1 MNNRNINAII
11 SIASVVIMI
20 IWGTLAGSY
29 RHAWIAVFIGGVLIT
44 CLSLYNKGRADTDKA
59 DTNKADTNKADTGRT
74 GAISDK
80 SGADTDKS
88 GADGG
93 ENGKEENDPPEK

>member
-59 DTNKADTNKADTGRT
+59 DTDKADTGRT
-74 GAISDK
+74 GA
-80 SGADTDKS
+80 ADGKNDGKN
-88 GADGG
+88 GG

>member
-29 RHAWIAVFIGGVLIT
+29 RHAWIAVFIGGALIT

-59 DTNKADTNKADTGRT
+59 GEND
-74 GAISDK
+74 
-80 SGADTDKS
+80 
-88 GADGG
+88 G
-93 ENGKEENDPPEK
+93 ENGKEENDPPEKQA

>member
-29 RHAWIAVFIGGVLIT
+29 RQAWIAVFIGGVLIT
-44 CLSLYNKGRADTDKA
+44 CLSLYNKGRADT
-59 DTNKADTNKADTGRT
+59 NKADTDKADTGRT
-74 GAISDK
+74 GAVDGK
-80 SGADTDKS
+80 N
-88 GADGG
+88 GG
-93 ENGKEENDPPEK
+93 ENGKEENDPSEK

>member
-29 RHAWIAVFIGGVLIT
+29 RQAWIAVFIGGVLIT

-59 DTNKADTNKADTGRT
+59 DTDKADTNKADTNKADTGRT
-74 GAISDK
+74 GAVSDK

-93 ENGKEENDPPEK
+93 ENGKEEK

>member
-29 RHAWIAVFIGGVLIT
+29 RQAWIAVFIGGVLIT

-59 DTNKADTNKADTGRT
+59 DTGRT
-74 GAISDK
+74 GAVDGK
-80 SGADTDKS
+80 N
-88 GADGG
+88 GG

>member
-44 CLSLYNKGRADTDKA
+44 CLSLYNKGRADTDK
-59 DTNKADTNKADTGRT
+59 T
-74 GAISDK
+74 
-80 SGADTDKS
+80 
-88 GADGG
+88 GADGS
-93 ENGKEENDPPEK
+93 ENSKEENDQPEKQA

>member
-29 RHAWIAVFIGGVLIT
+29 RHAWIAVFVGGVLIT

-59 DTNKADTNKADTGRT
+59 G
-74 GAISDK
+74 G
-80 SGADTDKS
+80 
-88 GADGG
+88 DGSENSKG
-93 ENGKEENDPPEK
+93 ENSPSEK

>member
-29 RHAWIAVFIGGVLIT
+29 RQAWIAVFIGGVLIT

-59 DTNKADTNKADTGRT
+59 DTGRT
-74 GAISDK
+74 GAVGDK
-80 SGADTDKS
+80 NDGKN
-88 GADGG
+88 GG
-93 ENGKEENDPPEK
+93 ENGKEEK

>member
-29 RHAWIAVFIGGVLIT
+29 RQAWIAVFIGGVVIT
-44 CLSLYNKGRADTDKA
+44 CLSLYNKGRADT
-59 DTNKADTNKADTGRT
+59 NKADTDKADTGRT
-74 GAISDK
+74 GAVDGK
-80 SGADTDKS
+80 N
-88 GADGG
+88 GG
-93 ENGKEENDPPEK
+93 ENGKEENDQPEK

>member
-29 RHAWIAVFIGGVLIT
+29 RQSWIAVLIGGVLIT
-44 CLSLYNKGRADTDKA
+44 CLSLYNKGKADTDK
-59 DTNKADTNKADTGRT
+59 T
-74 GAISDK
+74 
-80 SGADTDKS
+80 
-88 GADGG
+88 GADGS
-93 ENGKEENDPPEK
+93 ENSKEENDQPEKQA

>member
-29 RHAWIAVFIGGVLIT
+29 RQAWIAVFIGGVLIT

-59 DTNKADTNKADTGRT
+59 DTNKADTNKAEGRT
-74 GAISDK
+74 GAVD
-80 SGADTDKS
+80 GEN
-88 GADGG
+88 GG
-93 ENGKEENDPPEK
+93 ENGKVENDPPEK

>member
-29 RHAWIAVFIGGVLIT
+29 RHAWIAVFIGGALIT

-59 DTNKADTNKADTGRT
+59 
-74 GAISDK
+74 
-80 SGADTDKS
+80 
-88 GADGG
+88 G
-93 ENGKEENDPPEK
+93 ENGKEENDPSEKQA

>member
-29 RHAWIAVFIGGVLIT
+29 RQAWIAVFIGGVLIT
-44 CLSLYNKGRADTDKA
+44 CLSLYNKGRADT
-59 DTNKADTNKADTGRT
+59 NKADTNKADTGRT
-74 GAISDK
+74 GAVSDK

-93 ENGKEENDPPEK
+93 ENGKEEK

>member
-29 RHAWIAVFIGGVLIT
+29 RHAWIAVFIGGALIT

-59 DTNKADTNKADTGRT
+59 GVN
-74 GAISDK
+74 S
-80 SGADTDKS
+80 
-88 GADGG
+88 G
-93 ENGKEENDPPEK
+93 ENGKEENNPIFFAL

>member
-1 MNNRNINAII
+1 MWKGEKMNNRNINAII
-11 SIASVVIMI
+11 SIASVVIML

-59 DTNKADTNKADTGRT
+59 DKDKAGEND
-74 GAISDK
+74 
-80 SGADTDKS
+80 
-88 GADGG
+88 G
-93 ENGKEENDPPEK
+93 ENGKEENDPP

>member
-29 RHAWIAVFIGGVLIT
+29 RHAWIAVFIGGALIT

-59 DTNKADTNKADTGRT
+59 GVN
-74 GAISDK
+74 
-80 SGADTDKS
+80 SGEND
-88 GADGG
+88 G
-93 ENGKEENDPPEK
+93 ENGKEENDPPEKRA

>member
-29 RHAWIAVFIGGVLIT
+29 RHAWIAVFIGGALIA
-44 CLSLYNKGRADTDKA
+44 CLSLYNKG
-59 DTNKADTNKADTGRT
+59 KADTGRT
-74 GAISDK
+74 GAVDGK
-80 SGADTDKS
+80 N
-88 GADGG
+88 GG
-93 ENGKEENDPPEK
+93 ENGKEENDPSEK

>member
-44 CLSLYNKGRADTDKA
+44 CLSLYNKGRVDTD
-59 DTNKADTNKADTGRT
+59 KADTNKADTGRT

-88 GADGG
+88 GVDGG
-93 ENGKEENDPPEK
+93 ENGKEEK

>member
-1 MNNRNINAII
+1 MNNRNINGII

-29 RHAWIAVFIGGVLIT
+29 RHAWIAVFIGGALIA
-44 CLSLYNKGRADTDKA
+44 CLSLYNKGKA
-59 DTNKADTNKADTGRT
+59 DTNKAADKADTGRT
-74 GAISDK
+74 GA
-80 SGADTDKS
+80 ADGKNDGKN
-88 GADGG
+88 GG

>member
-1 MNNRNINAII
+1 MWKGEKMNNRNINAII

-29 RHAWIAVFIGGVLIT
+29 RQAWIAVFIGGVLIT
-44 CLSLYNKGRADTDKA
+44 CLSLYNKGRADTDK
-59 DTNKADTNKADTGRT
+59 T
-74 GAISDK
+74 
-80 SGADTDKS
+80 GADTDKS

-93 ENGKEENDPPEK
+93 ENGKEEK

>member
-29 RHAWIAVFIGGVLIT
+29 RHAWIAVFIGGALIT
-44 CLSLYNKGRADTDKA
+44 CLSLYNKGRADADKA
-59 DTNKADTNKADTGRT
+59 DTDKADTGRT
-74 GAISDK
+74 GAV
-80 SGADTDKS
+80 
-88 GADGG
+88 DGENDGKNGGESSG
-93 ENGKEENDPPEK
+93 ENGKGENDPPEK

>member
-29 RHAWIAVFIGGVLIT
+29 RHAWIAVFIGGALIT
-44 CLSLYNKGRADTDKA
+44 CLSLYNKGRADT
-59 DTNKADTNKADTGRT
+59 NKADTDKADTGRT
-74 GAISDK
+74 GAVDGK
-80 SGADTDKS
+80 N
-88 GADGG
+88 GG
-93 ENGKEENDPPEK
+93 ENGKEENDPSEK

>member
-29 RHAWIAVFIGGVLIT
+29 RQAWIAVFIGGVLIT

-59 DTNKADTNKADTGRT
+59 DTDKADTGRT
-74 GAISDK
+74 GAVGDK
-80 SGADTDKS
+80 NDGKS
-88 GADGG
+88 SG
-93 ENGKEENDPPEK
+93 ENGKGENDPPEK

>member
-1 MNNRNINAII
+1 
-11 SIASVVIMI
+11 MI

-59 DTNKADTNKADTGRT
+59 DT
-74 GAISDK
+74 DK
-80 SGADTDKS
+80 T
-88 GADGG
+88 GADGS
-93 ENGKEENDPPEK
+93 ENSKEENDQPEKQA

>member
-11 SIASVVIMI
+11 SIASVVIML

-59 DTNKADTNKADTGRT
+59 DTDKAGGN
-74 GAISDK
+74 
-80 SGADTDKS
+80 
-88 GADGG
+88 GG
-93 ENGKEENDPPEK
+93 ESSKGENDPAEK

>member
-1 MNNRNINAII
+1 MNNRNINGII

-29 RHAWIAVFIGGVLIT
+29 RQAWIAVFIGGVLIT
-44 CLSLYNKGRADTDKA
+44 CLSLYNKGRADT
-59 DTNKADTNKADTGRT
+59 NKADTDKADTGRT
-74 GAISDK
+74 GAVDGK
-80 SGADTDKS
+80 N
-88 GADGG
+88 GG

>member
-59 DTNKADTNKADTGRT
+59 DTDKAGGN
-74 GAISDK
+74 
-80 SGADTDKS
+80 
-88 GADGG
+88 GG
-93 ENGKEENDPPEK
+93 ESSKGENDPAEK